1 MKEERQVEP
10 FVFCTEVRLVVLTG
24 RKASNAEQLL
34 HHLSEV
40 SGASV
45 FYHTH
50 YLYLAHHYEK
60 PKSYNDFANWV
71 SQALQEQRL
80 AERLAAIDLLAM
92 KSLREMRENLVAVLH
107 RHIQDD
113 GYRQRYCPPGDE
125 FHFCEAKSFV
135 MTTGLVAVNVEEF
148 LQALAQVSPACL
160 QFHFFEARL
169 RNADDASND
178 FSRWLSSRGEDRLA
192 KRIER
197 MNPYTMT
204 LRELQQEIIK
214 LGRAY
219 IRR

>member
-1 MKEERQVEP
+1 MSEQRPVDP
-10 FVFCTEVRLVVLTG
+10 FVFCTEVRLVGLTG

-34 HHLSEV
+34 EHLTQV

-50 YLYLAHHYEK
+50 YLYLVHHYEK

-71 SQALQEQRL
+71 SQALQDQRL

-92 KSLREMRENLVAVLH
+92 TSLREMRESLVAVLC

-113 GYRQRYCPPGDE
+113 GYRQRYCPLGDE

-135 MTTGLVAVNVEEF
+135 MTTRLVARNVQEFVHAIGLVTP
-148 LQALAQVSPACL
+148 SCL
-160 QFHFFEARL
+160 HYHFFEARL
-169 RNADDASND
+169 RPDHPSND
-178 FSRWLSSRGEDRLA
+178 FSHWLRSCGEDRLA
-192 KRIER
+192 KRIDR
-197 MNPYTMT
+197 LNPYTMT

-214 LGRAY
+214 LGRSY
-219 IRR
+219 LRR